1 MNKGKFSLYALL
13 VLCSMC
19 GLASAGYKVGVGRAD
34 ITGPP
39 VEINF
44 VSAAGTHGEVQE
56 YP

>member
-1 MNKGKFSLYALL
+1 MSKGKFSLYALL

-19 GLASAGYKVGVGRAD
+19 SLASAGYKVGVGRAD

-44 VSAAGTHGEVQE
+44 VSAKGGHGTVKEN
-56 YP
+56 P